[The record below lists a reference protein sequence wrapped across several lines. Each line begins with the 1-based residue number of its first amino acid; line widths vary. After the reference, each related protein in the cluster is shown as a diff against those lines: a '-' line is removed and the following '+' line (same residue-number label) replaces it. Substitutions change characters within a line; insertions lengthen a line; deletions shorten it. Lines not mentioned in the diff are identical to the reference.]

1 MATVLTSWTRLIV
14 NHAFNSG
21 VDPTPVLK
29 ELDVDFSVLGERIDA
44 RLDAAIWNQLAAA
57 LGDPD
62 LGVHLSERSMSAA
75 SLGVLGYLARTSAT
89 IGEALQHGQRYQR
102 LVKEDTRFDVM
113 WSPRTVTV
121 VERPPS
127 RDERPRA
134 FIEAKICNY
143 VSLARAW
150 ADRELNRPLEV
161 RFQHAKPS
169 DTREL
174 ERFLGCPIYFDQ
186 PETALVMRRETMTIP
201 LRTAD
206 RELAQH
212 LDAWAK
218 ARLAALGSRCFVDE
232 VRGAVRAELSE
243 PSIQRVARRLSVST
257 RSLQRQLSSNGQSF
271 RGVVDAIRHERA
283 VELISGGV
291 RFASIAEELGFSDPR
306 AFRRAFRRWTGTPPS
321 QSRLS

>member
-14 NHAFNSG
+14 NHAFSSG

-29 ELDVDFSVLGERIDA
+29 GLGVDFSALGERIDA
-44 RLDAAIWNQLAAA
+44 GLDSAVWNQLASA

-62 LGVHLSERSMSAA
+62 LGVHLAERSLSAG
-75 SLGVLGYLARTSAT
+75 SLGIVGYLGRTSAT
-89 IGEALQHGQRYQR
+89 LGEALLRGHRYQH
-102 LVKEDTRFDVM
+102 LVKESTRFDVI
-113 WSPRTVTV
+113 WSSNTATV
-121 VERPPS
+121 VERTP
-127 RDERPRA
+127 RDTRPRA
-134 FIEAKICNY
+134 FVEAKICNY
-143 VSLARAW
+143 VALARAW
-150 ADRELNRPLEV
+150 ADRELNRPLQV
-161 RFQHAKPS
+161 RFQHSKPA

-186 PETALVMRRETMTIP
+186 PETALVLRRESLTIP

-212 LDAWAK
+212 LDAWAR
-218 ARLAALGSRCFVDE
+218 ARLAALGPHSFVEE
-232 VRGAVRAELSE
+232 VRGAVRAELAA
-243 PSIQRVARRLSVST
+243 PSIERVARRLSVST
-257 RSLQRQLSSNGQSF
+257 RSLQRQLHTNGHSF

-283 VELISGGV
+283 VELIGDGM